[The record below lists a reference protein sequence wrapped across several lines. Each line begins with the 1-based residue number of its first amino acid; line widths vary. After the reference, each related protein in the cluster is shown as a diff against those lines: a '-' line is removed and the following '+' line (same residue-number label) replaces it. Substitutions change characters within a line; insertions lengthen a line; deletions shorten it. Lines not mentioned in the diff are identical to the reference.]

1 MARDALEVSRMNNHV
16 LIADDEDDV
25 LQLVSSNLKSAG
37 FKVIEARNGADAL
50 EETRKRQP
58 ALIVLDWMLPDLSGI
73 EVCKLLKGDK
83 LTKAI
88 PVLMLT
94 AKTQEIDRIIRLEV
108 GADDYVTKPFSPRE
122 LVLRVQSLLK
132 RAGSWTQKPA
142 PKAAQGG
149 ERDSGVVKLGP
160 IVLDADRCEV
170 RVQGRPLDFS
180 RTEFKLLSV
189 LAKNPGR
196 VHTRDELL
204 SQVWGYES
212 DTETRTVDMH
222 VLRVREKL
230 GSSAECLETVRGFG
244 YRMIIPA
251 HR

>member
-1 MARDALEVSRMNNHV
+1 MKNTILVV
-16 LIADDEDDV
+16 DDEQDV
-25 LQLVSSNLKSAG
+25 LRLVTSNLKRAG
-37 FKVIEARNGADAL
+37 YETIIAEDGGQALNKARNEKPDL
-50 EETRKRQP
+50 M
-58 ALIVLDWMLPDLSGI
+58 ILDLMLPSISGL
-73 EVCKLLKGDK
+73 EVCRSLKGDP
-83 LTKAI
+83 AMADM
-88 PVLMLT
+88 PVIMLT
-94 AKTQEIDRIIRLEV
+94 ARDEEIDRVVGFEL

>member
-1 MARDALEVSRMNNHV
+1 MKNTILVV
-16 LIADDEDDV
+16 DDEQDV
-25 LQLVSSNLKSAG
+25 LRLVTSNLKRAG
-37 FKVIEARNGADAL
+37 YETIIAEDGGQALSKARSEKPD
-50 EETRKRQP
+50 
-58 ALIVLDWMLPDLSGI
+58 LIILDLMLPSISGL
-73 EVCKLLKGDK
+73 EVCRSLKGDP
-83 LTKAI
+83 AMADM
-88 PVLMLT
+88 PVIMLT
-94 AKTQEIDRIIRLEV
+94 ARDEEIDRVVGFEL